1 MADYD
6 YDLFVI
12 GGGSGGV
19 RAARLASQGGAK
31 VALAE
36 ESRFGGT
43 CVIRGCVPKK
53 LMVYASSYR
62 EHFEDAKGFG
72 WTVGE
77 TSFDWNAMRKARDA
91 EIDRLEGI
99 YEKNALQGNGVET
112 FRARA
117 TILGPNRIGLIGGQ
131 EFTAKHILIATGG
144 RPRMLK
150 VEGMSLG
157 IVSDDIFH
165 LPELPERLTI
175 VGAGYIACEFACIFN
190 GLGSKVTLVNR
201 SPNILSGFDK
211 DVQEMVAEEMQKK
224 GIDLMLGT
232 VPAALTDLGGKGKRL
247 ICDQGKTIDGD
258 AILMAVGRV
267 ANTTGLGLENVG
279 IELGKR
285 EEIPVD
291 EYSKTAADTIYAV
304 GDVTERATLTPV
316 AIREGAA
323 FVETVFGGTPTK
335 PDHDLIPTAV
345 FTQPEIGTVGM
356 TEAEARDGHEIE
368 IYRATFKPMVHT
380 LSGRDEK
387 VLMKIIVD
395 KATRKILGVHIV
407 GHGSGELIQ
416 AVGIAV
422 KMGATKEDF
431 DATVAVHPTMAEELV
446 TMKTP
451 VAD

>member
-19 RAARLASQGGAK
+19 RAARMASQSGAK

-36 ESRFGGT
+36 ESRYGGT

-53 LMVYASSYR
+53 LMVYASGFR
-62 EHFEDAKGFG
+62 EHFEDAAGYG
-72 WTVGE
+72 WTVGK
-77 TSFDWNAMRKARDA
+77 TRFDWNAMRKARDA

-99 YEKNALQGNGVET
+99 YKNNALEGNGVET

-117 TILGPNRIGLIGGQ
+117 TILDEHRVGLVGGE

-211 DVQEMVAEEMQKK
+211 DVQDMVADEMQKK

-232 VPAALTDLGGKGKRL
+232 VPVALTDLGGQGKRL

-279 IELGKR
+279 IELGKW
-285 EEIPVD
+285 EEVPVD
-291 EYSKTAADTIYAV
+291 AYSKTKVDSIYAV
-304 GDVTERATLTPV
+304 GDVTERAALTPV

-323 FVETVFGGTPTK
+323 FVETVFKDNPTK

-356 TEAEARDGHEIE
+356 TEAEARDGHDIE
-368 IYRATFKPMVHT
+368 VYRESFKPMLHT

-395 KATRKILGVHIV
+395 KADRKILGVHVV
-407 GHGSGELIQ
+407 GHGAGELIQ

-451 VAD
+451 VSD